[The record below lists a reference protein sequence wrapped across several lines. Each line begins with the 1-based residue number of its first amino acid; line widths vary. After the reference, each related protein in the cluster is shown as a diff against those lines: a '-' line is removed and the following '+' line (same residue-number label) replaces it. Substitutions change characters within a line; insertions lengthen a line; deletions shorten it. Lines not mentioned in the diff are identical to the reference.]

1 MKGTGEAWVWS
12 QYRGVAEEEK
22 GSSEPLPL
30 FGAATASGSSKRTS
44 WGVAFALAMGLGLFF
59 PKIAFLLLIL
69 AAMMIASGVAPERF
83 EEFCNSLPG
92 GSVVLRLLSVVD
104 TLLP

>member
-1 MKGTGEAWVWS
+1 MKGNGEAWVWS
-12 QYRGVAEEEK
+12 HYQGVVEEEREN
-22 GSSEPLPL
+22 SEPRP
-30 FGAATASGSSKRTS
+30 FFDAPTVSGSSKRAS

-83 EEFCNSLPG
+83 EEFCNSIPG
-92 GSVVLRLLSVVD
+92 GSLVLRLLSVVD